1 MQGPHFLPP
10 ARCNSRQSSA
20 SPAKEKERH
29 AMTRQRSGRQGNED
43 WPELLS
49 VAEAAAFLRL
59 TRSTLDHYRCEGRG
73 PVYRKHGARVFYP
86 KPDLI
91 RWSERN
97 AYASTSEKLRDSK

>member
-1 MQGPHFLPP
+1 
-10 ARCNSRQSSA
+10 
-20 SPAKEKERH
+20 
-29 AMTRQRSGRQGNED
+29 MTRQRSGRQGNED

-91 RWSERN
+91 SWSERN
-97 AYASTSEKLRDSK
+97 AYASNSQKLRDAR

>member
-1 MQGPHFLPP
+1 LQIP
-10 ARCNSRQSSA
+10 AIFCVA
-20 SPAKEKERH
+20 GKEKERRT
-29 AMTRQRSGRQGNED
+29 MTKQRSGKRGDED

-49 VAEAAAFLRL
+49 VTEAAKFLRL

-73 PVYRKHGARVFYP
+73 PIYRKHGARVFYP

-97 AYASTSEKLRDSK
+97 TYASTSEKIRDTQ